1 VKIYRRSCF
10 IDSNKRNIQN
20 ISYIIAIGGGVM
32 SEVAKSF
39 NNLSATIILYV
50 PKVMDNQNSHLHF
63 FHLAQLSLRP
73 PLREPPKVMDK
84 MRR

>member
-1 VKIYRRSCF
+1 MRLYRT
-10 IDSNKRNIQN
+10 
-20 ISYIIAIGGGVM
+20 G
-32 SEVAKSF
+32 EVAKSF

-73 PLREPPKVMDK
+73 PLREPKVMD
-84 MRR
+84 

>member
-1 VKIYRRSCF
+1 MRLYRT
-10 IDSNKRNIQN
+10 
-20 ISYIIAIGGGVM
+20 G
-32 SEVAKSF
+32 EVAKSF

-73 PLREPPKVMDK
+73 PLREPKVMDK
-84 MRR
+84 VRR